1 MKSSIVSLVFVAGL
15 VAGQANEI
23 PSCAAREDVTSCI
36 TQYTTGDGIAGCGQ
50 LDIKCICSNSDF
62 LDGIAC
68 CLDDACDDSGK
79 AAAVKYAQQI
89 CSSSGVTVP
98 DEVVCKDS
106 ASSKSASASASAI
119 ASSKS
124 ASESAASETA
134 SEASSSVSA
143 ATTTAEAAGSGT
155 PSATETVATA
165 TVSTDAAA
173 GLSSAGG
180 LLGAVMAMLLAL

>member
-1 MKSSIVSLVFVAGL
+1 MKSSIISLVFVAGL
-15 VAGQANEI
+15 VAAQADKI

-79 AAAVKYAQQI
+79 AAAVRYAQQI

-98 DEVVCKDS
+98 DKVVCKDS

-124 ASESAASETA
+124 ASESAAA
-134 SEASSSVSA
+134 SGASSSVSA
-143 ATTTAEAAGSGT
+143 ATTTVEAAGSGT
-155 PSATETVATA
+155 SSATETVATA

-173 GLSSAGG
+173 GLSSVGG